1 MSESQPLLNLVS
13 KLELSDCPEGACA
26 GIVSNAGYT
35 PPLTV
40 LFGHLPGQIVL
51 SEPLLILSFLT
62 APLAADKMSLVQIT
76 SPFSGLGGFL
86 YDAFDMV
93 MVLAHFHRNLRT
105 ISYPNSRK
113 VALPPY

>member
-13 KLELSDCPEGACA
+13 KLELSDCPGGACA

-76 SPFSGLGGFL
+76 SPFSSLGDLL
-86 YDAFDMV
+86 YDTFEVVID
-93 MVLAHFHRNLRT
+93 LARFHEKHRL
-105 ISYPNSRK
+105 IFVS
-113 VALPPY
+113 

>member
-1 MSESQPLLNLVS
+1 MSESQPLLNLIS
-13 KLELSDCPEGACA
+13 KLELSDCPGGACA
-26 GIVSNAGYT
+26 GIVSNTGYT

-76 SPFSGLGGFL
+76 SPFSSLGDLL
-86 YDAFDMV
+86 YDTFEVVID
-93 MVLAHFHRNLRT
+93 LARFHEKHRL
-105 ISYPNSRK
+105 IFVS
-113 VALPPY
+113 